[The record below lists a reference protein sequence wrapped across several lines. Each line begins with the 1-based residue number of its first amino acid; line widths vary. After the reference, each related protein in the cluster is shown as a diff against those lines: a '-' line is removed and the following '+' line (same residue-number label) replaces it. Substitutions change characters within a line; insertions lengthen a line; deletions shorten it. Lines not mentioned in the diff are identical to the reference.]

1 MPKTP
6 LLFLAI
12 ALGVVCV
19 SLQGIAEDTPR
30 SRDNLPKIETSDAFN
45 KLKDLLGDWEGKLER
60 STGEV
65 IDFKLSFALVS
76 NGSVIIESAE
86 EDGVQ
91 MITTYKD
98 RFGKLTATHY
108 CALGNQPMFT
118 LAALTDTAIDF
129 DFDPVCGLKEG
140 EHKFVKDWKINH
152 DPKNADVLVTEYL
165 VINEDK
171 SLETSVGNL
180 KRVTK

>member
-19 SLQGIAEDTPR
+19 SLQGIAEDAPK
-30 SRDNLPKIETSDAFN
+30 SRDDLPKIETSDAFN
-45 KLKDLLGDWEGKLER
+45 KLKDLLGDWDGKLER

-65 IDFKLSFALVS
+65 LDLKLSYTLVS
-76 NGSVIIESAE
+76 NDSVIIESALQ
-86 EDGVQ
+86 DGEP
-91 MITTYKD
+91 MITTYTD

-118 LAALTDTAIDF
+118 LAALTGTAIDF

-165 VINEDK
+165 LINEDK
-171 SLETSVGNL
+171 SLETSVAKL